1 MASIET
7 ICNGARA
14 YMRDHPRFFSATV
27 SKMGPTTT
35 FKLGKKNILAVDF
48 QAVAVVDGTSYRGYP
63 VTTNITNSQMKFFI
77 YAIDQR
83 NGLVR
88 IERWTDGV
96 DLTEANFYFE
106 GYFCEWVND
115 GDLRYFANNV
125 VAEVAYRDTD
135 FSLETV
141 PDAVEDA
148 MSLGVAVEAFW
159 SILSEAARDIDIN
172 TPEGVAIPA
181 TQRFHQ
187 IEGLLSGP
195 DGLIE
200 KYKTKCNMLGVGI
213 EKIEMFTLRR
223 VSRTTNRLVP
233 VYKQREWD
241 DVHPPV
247 RLFPEITREAPSTP
261 PASFVPAAQVTSFFD
276 GSGTAPNA

>member
-1 MASIET
+1 MATLEG

-27 SKMGPTTT
+27 AKMGPTTT
-35 FKLGKKNILAVDF
+35 FKLGKTNVMSYEF
-48 QAVAVVDGTSYRGYP
+48 QAVAVVNGVSYRGYP
-63 VTTNITNSQMKFFI
+63 VTTNITNDKMKFFL
-77 YAIDQR
+77 YSLDQR

-88 IERWTDGV
+88 ITAWTPTD
-96 DLTEANFYFE
+96 DISEASFYFE
-106 GYFCEWVND
+106 GYFCEWMSD
-115 GDLRYFANNV
+115 PDLRYFANNV
-125 VAEVAYRDTD
+125 VAEMAYRTPD
-135 FSLETV
+135 FALADV
-141 PDAVEDA
+141 PDVVEDA

-172 TPEGVAIPA
+172 TPEGVALPT

-187 IEGLLSGP
+187 IEALMAGS

-200 KYKTKCNMLGVGI
+200 KYKTKCNMLGIGI
-213 EKIEMFTLRR
+213 EKIEQFTLRR

-233 VYKQREWD
+233 VYEAREWD
-241 DVHPPV
+241 NVHPPV
-247 RLFPEITREAPSTP
+247 RLFPAITQEAPSTP
-261 PASFVPAAQVTSFFD
+261 PASFVPAAAVTSFFD